1 MALSHVKGP
10 RSAPLYEGTIGDALH
25 SAARRWP
32 EGQAL
37 VSRHQNIR
45 LSYTELLAQSQS
57 LGLGLLA
64 LGLKPGDRVGIW
76 APNCAEWTITQFG
89 TALAGLILVNI
100 NPDYRPRELEY
111 ALNKVGCKA
120 LVLAR
125 KSKHADYV
133 DMVDGLKAAD
143 ALPSL
148 EKLIL
153 IGENAPQGYV
163 PFAQVIQ
170 NGAQADTTRLGKI
183 QKSLSADD
191 PINIQFTSG
200 TTGAPKGATLTHKN
214 ILNNALFTGQAQNLG
229 PDDKLCIPVPLY
241 HCFGMVMGS
250 LACCMNGSTAVY
262 ASEKFDADAVLN
274 TLAREKCT
282 AVYGVPTM
290 FIAMLDHPNFKSF
303 DLSTLRTGVMAGS
316 PCPIEVMK
324 RVISDMNMHEV
335 TIGYGMTETSP
346 ISFQTAKDD
355 PLDKR
360 VSTVGRVHPHVEVKI
375 IDEQGGTVKRGVKG
389 ELCTR
394 GYSVM
399 RGYWNDEDKTN
410 EAIDTDGWMHTGDLA
425 VIDEED
431 YCDIVGR
438 VKDMLI
444 RGGENIF
451 PREIEDFLFT
461 HKDIAEAQVFGVP
474 DAQYGEEVCTWI
486 RLIPGAKLTDAE
498 IKAFCKDQIA
508 HFKIPRYIRFVDEFP
523 MTVTGKIKKNVMRE
537 LMSKEIKRL

>member
-1 MALSHVKGP
+1 MSLSHVTG
-10 RSAPLYEGTIGDALH
+10 STDTPLYAGTIGDALH
-25 SAARRWP
+25 RAARRWP
-32 EGQAL
+32 DSDAL
-37 VSRHQNIR
+37 ISSHQNLR
-45 LSYTELLAQSQS
+45 LNYAQLLERSQN

-64 LGLKPGDRVGIW
+64 LGLEPGDRVGIW
-76 APNCAEWTITQFG
+76 ATNCAEWTITQFG
-89 TALAGLILVNI
+89 TALAGLVLVNI

-111 ALNKVGCKA
+111 ALNKVGCSA
-120 LVLAR
+120 LILAN
-125 KSKHADYV
+125 KTEHADYAGMAS
-133 DMVDGLKAAD
+133 DLMKTGKA
-143 ALPSL
+143 PSL
-148 EKLIL
+148 TTLIQ
-153 IGENAPQGYV
+153 IGKIEQPGFHAFDQIVQSGSTKNP
-163 PFAQVIQ
+163 
-170 NGAQADTTRLGKI
+170 DRLGQI
-183 QKSLSADD
+183 QKSLGADD

-214 ILNNALFTGQAQNLG
+214 ILNNAFFTGQAQNFG
-229 PDDKLCIPVPLY
+229 PNDKLCIPVPLY

-250 LACCMNGSTAVY
+250 LACCLHGATAIY
-262 ASEKFDADAVLN
+262 ASAKFDPGAVLAI
-274 TLAREKCT
+274 LASEKCT

-290 FIAMLDHPNFKSF
+290 FIAMLDHPGFQSF
-303 DLSTLRTGVMAGS
+303 DLTTLRTGVMAGS

-324 RVISDMNMHEV
+324 RVINDMNMSEV

-360 VSTVGRVHPHVEVKI
+360 VSTVGRIHPHVEVKI
-375 IDEQGGTVKRGVKG
+375 VDEQGNTVKRGIKG

-399 RGYWNDEDKTN
+399 KGYWNDDEKTN

-425 VIDEED
+425 VIDKED

-461 HKDIAEAQVFGVP
+461 HPDVAEAQVFGVP
-474 DAQYGEEVCTWI
+474 DEKYGEEVCTWI
-486 RLIPGAKLTDAE
+486 RLKPGAKLTADD
-498 IKAFCKDQIA
+498 IKAFCKDEIA
-508 HFKIPRYIRFVDEFP
+508 HFKIPRHIRFVDEFP
-523 MTVTGKIKKNVMRE
+523 LTVTGKVKKNVMRKE
-537 LMSKEIKRL
+537 MSETLKL

>member
-1 MALSHVKGP
+1 MPLSHVVG
-10 RSAPLYEGTIGDALH
+10 STATALYAGTIGDALH
-25 SAARRWP
+25 RAARRWP
-32 EGQAL
+32 KKDAL
-37 VSRHQNIR
+37 VSCHQNLRI
-45 LSYTELLAQSQS
+45 SYTQLLEQSQS
-57 LGLGLLA
+57 LGLGLLK

-89 TALAGLILVNI
+89 TALAGLVLVNI

-111 ALNKVGCKA
+111 TLNKVGCKA

-125 KSKHADYV
+125 KSKYTDYV
-133 DMVDGLKAAD
+133 DMVKNLANSGK
-143 ALPSL
+143 LPHL
-148 EKLIL
+148 ETLIQ
-153 IGENAPQGYV
+153 IGETEQTGLYA
-163 PFAQVIQ
+163 FDQVILNGRAEDTKHLEQIQ
-170 NGAQADTTRLGKI
+170 N
-183 QKSLSADD
+183 SLSSDD

-214 ILNNALFTGQAQNLG
+214 ILNNALFTGQAQNFG
-229 PDDKLCIPVPLY
+229 SADRLCIPVPLY

-250 LACCMNGSTAVY
+250 LACCLHGSTAIY
-262 ASEKFDADAVLN
+262 ASEKFEPGAVLR
-274 TLAREKCT
+274 TIEQEKCT

-290 FIAMLDHPNFKSF
+290 FIAMLAHPDFSTF
-303 DLSTLRTGVMAGS
+303 DFSSLRTGVMAGS

-324 RVISDMNMHEV
+324 SVIADMNMDEV

-346 ISFQTAKDD
+346 ISFQTAKND

-375 IDEQGGTVKRGVKG
+375 VDEQGNTVKRGVKG

-399 RGYWNDEDKTN
+399 EGYWGDEEKTG
-410 EAIDTDGWMHTGDLA
+410 EAIDSEGWMHTGDLA
-425 VIDEED
+425 VIDDEG

-461 HKDIAEAQVFGVP
+461 HPKIIEAQVFGVP
-474 DAQYGEEVCTWI
+474 DAKYGETVCAWI
-486 RLIPGAKLTDAE
+486 RQAPDAHL
-498 IKAFCKDQIA
+498 KAVDIRNFCKDEIA
-508 HFKIPRYIRFVDEFP
+508 HFKIPDHIRFVEEFP
-523 MTVTGKIKKNVMRE
+523 LTVTGKIKKNIMRDIMEKE
-537 LMSKEIKRL
+537 LEST